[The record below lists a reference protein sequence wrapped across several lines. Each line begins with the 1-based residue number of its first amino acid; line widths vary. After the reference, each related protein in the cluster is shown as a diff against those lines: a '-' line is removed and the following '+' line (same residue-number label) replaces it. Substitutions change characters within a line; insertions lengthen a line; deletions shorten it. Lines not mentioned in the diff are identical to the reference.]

1 MFEIVIYDP
10 HSWMFNLGISLN
22 KYVEQ
27 DLTHNWVR
35 KEFEIGLFFL
45 SLRFNFIF
53 NKEKR
58 ED

>member
-10 HSWMFNLGISLN
+10 YAWMFNLGLSLN
-22 KYVEQ
+22 RYVEQ
-27 DLTHNWVR
+27 DRTHKWVR

>member
-10 HSWMFNLGISLN
+10 YAWMFNLGISLN
-22 KYVEQ
+22 RYLEK
-27 DLTHNWVR
+27 DHAHHWVR

-45 SLRFNFIF
+45 SLRFNFIM
-53 NKEKR
+53 NKTKR